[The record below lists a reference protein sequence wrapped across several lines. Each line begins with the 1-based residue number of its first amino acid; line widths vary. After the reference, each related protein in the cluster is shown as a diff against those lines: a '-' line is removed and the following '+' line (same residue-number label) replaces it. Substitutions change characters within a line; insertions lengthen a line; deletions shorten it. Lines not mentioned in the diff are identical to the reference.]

1 MKLSTFLYIC
11 ILSACDFAKVSAF
24 SMGRIAPPHRR
35 STALRVTDDPK
46 NIVIIGSGAVGSYY
60 GARLLESG
68 HNVTFLFRP
77 GPNYDAVKEQGALFV
92 GSVYG
97 DIEVPASMIKLH
109 GTSSL
114 MSSDIDW
121 VIVAFKSTSLES
133 IPSLL
138 VPWLNPTKTRVLVI
152 MNGLIEDD
160 LIALLKKETGQ
171 EDEGP
176 LQCLRTLYG
185 GMALV
190 CSNRIKPATVYHSY
204 AGALSAGVAS
214 TKGTFEDERQAFIKL
229 FQHVPAVEASFES
242 SLLRGRWKKMVWNLP
257 FNGISVAMGG
267 ITIDKVV
274 EDPGLRQLAVK
285 IMDETNAIANADLKC
300 NGEKVEPLDESVK
313 DQMMTLSDGM
323 GPYKTSTMLD
333 FVNRRSMEVK
343 YIFRKPLERAK
354 ALGIPTPYLETIV
367 IQIEAYQRMYDLY

>member
-1 MKLSTFLYIC
+1 
-11 ILSACDFAKVSAF
+11 
-24 SMGRIAPPHRR
+24 MGRIAPPHRR

-313 DQMMTLSDGM
+313 DQMLTLSDGM

-354 ALGIPTPYLETIV
+354 ALGIPAPYLETIV

>member
-1 MKLSTFLYIC
+1 MTIIFI
-11 ILSACDFAKVSAF
+11 ILSLSNLVKAF
-24 SMGRIAPPHRR
+24 SFSTHSPTFHRR
-35 STALRVTDDPK
+35 PTALRVTDDPQ
-46 NIVIIGSGAVGSYY
+46 NIVVIGSGAVGSYY
-60 GARLLESG
+60 GARLWEAG

-77 GPNYDAVKEQGALFV
+77 GPNYEAVKQQGSLMV

-97 DIEVPASMIKLH
+97 DIQVPASEIRLH
-109 GTSSL
+109 ETQQSQ
-114 MSSDIDW
+114 SSDIDW

-138 VPWLNPTKTRVLVI
+138 LPWLNPTRTRVLVI

-160 LIALLKKETGQ
+160 LIDLLKKETGQ
-171 EDEGP
+171 QDNGP
-176 LQCLRTLYG
+176 LQCLKTLFG

-204 AGALSAGVAS
+204 AGALSAGIAS
-214 TKGTFEDERQAFIKL
+214 TIADHSDEGKAFQELFHHVPAIDTTFED
-229 FQHVPAVEASFES
+229 

-274 EDPGLRQLAVK
+274 QDPGLRQLAEK
-285 IMDETNAIANADLKC
+285 IMNETNAIANADLESR
-300 NGEKVEPLDESVK
+300 GETFEPLGESEK
-313 DQMMTLSDGM
+313 KQMMTLSDGM

-343 YIFRKPLERAK
+343 YIFRKPAERAK
-354 ALGIPTPYLETIV
+354 ALGIPAPYLETIV
-367 IQIEAYQRMYDLY
+367 SQIEAFQRMYNLY

>member
-1 MKLSTFLYIC
+1 
-11 ILSACDFAKVSAF
+11 
-24 SMGRIAPPHRR
+24 MG
-35 STALRVTDDPK
+35 TASSHLRPTASKVTDDPK

-60 GARLLESG
+60 GARLWESG

-77 GPNYDAVKEQGALFV
+77 GPNYEAVKEQGSLFV

-97 DIEVPASMIKLH
+97 DIQVPASEIKLH
-109 GTSSL
+109 GQPTSTN
-114 MSSDIDW
+114 SDIDW

-138 VPWLNPTKTRVLVI
+138 LPWLNPTKTRVLVI

-160 LIALLKKETGQ
+160 LINLLKQKTRQ
-171 EDEGP
+171 QDQGP
-176 LQCLRTLYG
+176 LHCLRTLYG

-214 TKGTFEDERQAFIKL
+214 TKGDRDDERQAFNKL
-229 FQHVPAVEASFES
+229 FQHIPAIDTTFED

-274 EDPGLRQLAVK
+274 KEPGLRQLAVK
-285 IMDETNAIANADLKC
+285 IMDETNAIANADLDFH
-300 NGEKVEPLDESVK
+300 GETFEPLGESEK

-354 ALGIPTPYLETIV
+354 ALGIPAPYLETIV
-367 IQIEAYQRMYDLY
+367 TQIEAYQRMYDLY

>member
-1 MKLSTFLYIC
+1 MSIVLFLLTIC
-11 ILSACDFAKVSAF
+11 TATRAF
-24 SMGRIAPPHRR
+24 SFSIPTTATPPHGRR
-35 STALRVTDDPK
+35 PTALKVTDDPQ

-60 GARLLESG
+60 GARLWESG

-77 GPNYDAVKEQGALFV
+77 GSNYEAVKQQGSLFV

-97 DIEVPASMIKLH
+97 DMQVPASAIRLH
-109 GTSSL
+109 EPQPL
-114 MSSDIDW
+114 KNSDVDW
-121 VIVAFKSTSLES
+121 VIVSFKSTSLEC

-138 VPWLNPTKTRVLVI
+138 LPWLNPTKTRVLVI

-160 LIALLKKETGQ
+160 LIDLLKKESGQ
-171 EDEGP
+171 QDDGP
-176 LQCLRTLYG
+176 LQCLHTLYG

-214 TKGTFEDERQAFIKL
+214 TKGDRDDEGRAFHKL
-229 FQHVPAVEASFES
+229 FQHVPAVDTTFED
-242 SLLRGRWKKMVWNLP
+242 SLLKGRWKKMVWNLP

-274 EDPGLRQLAVK
+274 QDPGLRQLAEKV
-285 IMDETNAIANADLKC
+285 MDETNAIANADLQC
-300 NGEKVEPLDESVK
+300 HGETFEPLGELEK
-313 DQMMTLSDGM
+313 TQMMTLSDGM

-343 YIFRKPLERAK
+343 YIFRKPVERAK
-354 ALGIPTPYLETIV
+354 ALGISTPHLETIV
-367 IQIEAYQRMYDLY
+367 TQIEAYQRIYDLY

>member
-11 ILSACDFAKVSAF
+11 ILSVCDFTKVSAF

-313 DQMMTLSDGM
+313 DQMLTLSDGM